1 MVDFVGKG
9 QLLGG
14 RWLSL
19 SARFAMVSVTAL
31 NVTNVVFMAVYS
43 HFSVKGSF
51 LLFCPQ
57 RVEFQLFAGSSYI
70 NQLVVKF
77 ENPNIQELITQL
89 APCLIDASSP
99 SCIATPFT
107 NSAVDALQQGIKFAG
122 YGSICEGCSLCIM
135 LVSFVVAGVLCTR
148 RFYSWYSG
156 AKNKSSAAG
165 RAVIQV
171 RLRIIVTVST
181 VFLTF
186 LIRAVYAISLAVSR
200 TGVNVMSTPFIR
212 NSETYGFNS
221 DCDVQTAANNVAMLC
236 KPCQGLGPLVQI
248 WLYLCPA
255 FPFTVFLLSSPV
267 TILVALWG
275 MTTDSF
281 LQNLQIG
288 WKWSGFRFGKK
299 ATLGDGLK
307 SFIKAGGEA

>member
-1 MVDFVGKG
+1 
-9 QLLGG
+9 LI
-14 RWLSL
+14 
-19 SARFAMVSVTAL
+19 
-31 NVTNVVFMAVYS
+31 
-43 HFSVKGSF
+43 
-51 LLFCPQ
+51 FCTQ
-57 RVEFQLFAGSSYI
+57 RVEFELFAGSSYI
-70 NQLVVKF
+70 NQLIAKAQ
-77 ENPNIQELITQL
+77 NITELAEEVT
-89 APCLIDASSP
+89 PCFDDLSSP
-99 SCIATPFT
+99 DCPLTIL
-107 NSAVDALQQGIKFAG
+107 NSAIEALSQGLTFAG
-122 YGSICEGCSLCIM
+122 YGSICEGCSLVIM

-156 AKNKSSAAG
+156 AKNKSSEAG

-200 TGVNVMSTPFIR
+200 SGVNVVSTPWVG
-212 NSETYGFNS
+212 SNS
-221 DCDVQTAANNVAMLC
+221 DCDVETGANNVAMLC

-281 LQNLQIG
+281 LQSLQIG